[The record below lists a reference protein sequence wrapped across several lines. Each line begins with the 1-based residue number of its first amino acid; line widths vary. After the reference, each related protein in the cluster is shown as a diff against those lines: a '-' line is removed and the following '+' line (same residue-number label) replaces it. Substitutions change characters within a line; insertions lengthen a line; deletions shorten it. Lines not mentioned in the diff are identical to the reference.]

1 MAILSLDSPS
11 SGDGVIVLESSWD
24 MDLWSLSE
32 RGTDNTENA
41 KDPTEEDEFGSGQ
54 PKEPMGSLQRWQD
67 SSVRSILLTREVFN
81 VEEHPLKEQGEIN
94 IENTTENEA
103 LTKECNDGGVNT
115 IENTTEND
123 DLIKKDDARD
133 IEIEL
138 LFNSH
143 LFAVEMK
150 SLFDFPTLFE
160 LNFPTQ
166 FELSLQR
173 LCERYIKPWY
183 TVGRLQIYYFPTQF
197 ELSLQRLY
205 ERYFRTLYEHY
216 FPTLF
221 KSRLQRQDERCSFS
235 TYYRIYRALS
245 ERHPLSDSNKTYTGW
260 GVTFTY
266 TGRDHIANYFNSSKG
281 DKKIADL
288 LSTDPKGEKS
298 QMINRNNIKI
308 NKFSWNSQSEGDKK
322 LADLLSTDPKGE
334 KSQMIKRN
342 NRKIDKF
349 SWNSQSEGTNGIA
362 HKLKGLFIFMRDI
375 TWFLCFLIASSHVVV
390 ADTAVTKELSV
401 AVSSD
406 IELCGLKCD
415 KSGIYTLD
423 RAVGVPI
430 LDYFCPEKSIHYHDF
445 NRERLQ
451 VNISTGCCIIKNA
464 MKSDTGDYDL
474 IFQGTKKEVWVQK
487 TSCLVMDPVSVSNI
501 TSNLDESGMKTIL
514 SVSYSGEEAT
524 VVWAWNGGALPER
537 HQLSDSNKT
546 LTVPS
551 TDTGTFT
558 ALVSNPVSDEIIEC
572 VLPRPEEEEFL
583 PELRERKVEI
593 GLCAALSIITG
604 VAVVAL
610 KGAARKKF
618 EGLKCKAANE
628 NSATAESLVSQHSC
642 AVSVDGPTKEKSDM
656 FP

>member
-123 DLIKKDDARD
+123 DLIKKDDAR
-133 IEIEL
+133 
-138 LFNSH
+138 
-143 LFAVEMK
+143 AVEMK

-160 LNFPTQ
+160 LN
-166 FELSLQR
+166 
-173 LCERYIKPWY
+173 
-183 TVGRLQIYYFPTQF
+183 FPTQF

-349 SWNSQSEGTNGIA
+349 SWNSQSE
-362 HKLKGLFIFMRDI
+362 
-375 TWFLCFLIASSHVVV
+375 V

>member
-123 DLIKKDDARD
+123 DLIKKDDAR
-133 IEIEL
+133 
-138 LFNSH
+138 
-143 LFAVEMK
+143 AVEMK

-173 LCERYIKPWY
+173 LCERC
-183 TVGRLQIYYFPTQF
+183 
-197 ELSLQRLY
+197 LQRLY

>member
-123 DLIKKDDARD
+123 DLIKKDDAR
-133 IEIEL
+133 
-138 LFNSH
+138 
-143 LFAVEMK
+143 AVEMK

-197 ELSLQRLY
+197 ELSLQRLCERCLQRLY

-281 DKKIADL
+281 DKKI
-288 LSTDPKGEKS
+288 
-298 QMINRNNIKI
+298 
-308 NKFSWNSQSEGDKK
+308 
-322 LADLLSTDPKGE
+322 ADLLSTDPKGE

>member
-1 MAILSLDSPS
+1 
-11 SGDGVIVLESSWD
+11 
-24 MDLWSLSE
+24 
-32 RGTDNTENA
+32 
-41 KDPTEEDEFGSGQ
+41 
-54 PKEPMGSLQRWQD
+54 
-67 SSVRSILLTREVFN
+67 
-81 VEEHPLKEQGEIN
+81 
-94 IENTTENEA
+94 
-103 LTKECNDGGVNT
+103 
-115 IENTTEND
+115 
-123 DLIKKDDARD
+123 
-133 IEIEL
+133 
-138 LFNSH
+138 
-143 LFAVEMK
+143 MK

-183 TVGRLQIYYFPTQF
+183 NFPTQF
-197 ELSLQRLY
+197 ELSLQRLCERCLQRLY

-281 DKKIADL
+281 DKKI
-288 LSTDPKGEKS
+288 
-298 QMINRNNIKI
+298 
-308 NKFSWNSQSEGDKK
+308 
-322 LADLLSTDPKGE
+322 ADLLSTDPKGE

>member
-123 DLIKKDDARD
+123 DLIKKDDAR
-133 IEIEL
+133 
-138 LFNSH
+138 
-143 LFAVEMK
+143 AVEMK

-160 LNFPTQ
+160 LN
-166 FELSLQR
+166 
-173 LCERYIKPWY
+173 
-183 TVGRLQIYYFPTQF
+183 FPTQF

-288 LSTDPKGEKS
+288 LSTDPKGEK
-298 QMINRNNIKI
+298 R
-308 NKFSWNSQSEGDKK
+308 DKK

>member
-123 DLIKKDDARD
+123 DLIKKDDAR
-133 IEIEL
+133 
-138 LFNSH
+138 
-143 LFAVEMK
+143 AVEMK

-160 LNFPTQ
+160 LN
-166 FELSLQR
+166 
-173 LCERYIKPWY
+173 
-183 TVGRLQIYYFPTQF
+183 FPTQF

>member
-123 DLIKKDDARD
+123 DLIKKDDAR
-133 IEIEL
+133 
-138 LFNSH
+138 
-143 LFAVEMK
+143 AVEMK

-160 LNFPTQ
+160 LN
-166 FELSLQR
+166 
-173 LCERYIKPWY
+173 
-183 TVGRLQIYYFPTQF
+183 FPTQF

-281 DKKIADL
+281 DKKI
-288 LSTDPKGEKS
+288 
-298 QMINRNNIKI
+298 
-308 NKFSWNSQSEGDKK
+308 
-322 LADLLSTDPKGE
+322 ADLLSTDPKGE

>member
-11 SGDGVIVLESSWD
+11 S
-24 MDLWSLSE
+24 
-32 RGTDNTENA
+32 GTDNTENA

-123 DLIKKDDARD
+123 DLIKKDDAR
-133 IEIEL
+133 
-138 LFNSH
+138 
-143 LFAVEMK
+143 AVEMK

-160 LNFPTQ
+160 LN
-166 FELSLQR
+166 
-173 LCERYIKPWY
+173 
-183 TVGRLQIYYFPTQF
+183 FPTQF

>member
-123 DLIKKDDARD
+123 DLIKKDDAR
-133 IEIEL
+133 
-138 LFNSH
+138 
-143 LFAVEMK
+143 AVEMK

-197 ELSLQRLY
+197 ELSLQRLCERCLQRLY

-308 NKFSWNSQSEGDKK
+308 N
-322 LADLLSTDPKGE
+322 
-334 KSQMIKRN
+334 
-342 NRKIDKF
+342 KF